1 MSPPHLINQP
11 LQTQPLWHGSGGG
24 IGNNSN
30 QNNHNSIIENLS
42 TLRASDINERE
53 RNLLEKIRLLKQEN
67 KGLVQLLKDNET
79 VISDKIGRQKKET
92 D

>member
-1 MSPPHLINQP
+1 M
-11 LQTQPLWHGSGGG
+11 
-24 IGNNSN
+24 
-30 QNNHNSIIENLS
+30 
-42 TLRASDINERE
+42 
-53 RNLLEKIRLLKQEN
+53 EKIRLLKQEN